1 MNSKF
6 NLLFIV
12 LTIVSLLSGC
22 EKAKQALGQTKE
34 SPDEFA
40 VFQRAPLSL
49 PPDYALKPPRPGSER
64 PQAVNPRDRAAK
76 ALGIKRK
83 ASAQPTNTKTG
94 LSSLSRGERSV
105 LQLTGATKADP
116 AIRMKIEEETGIMV
130 TATKSFTDK
139 ITFWQNPNK
148 LGITVDPAKEAKR
161 IQKNQALGKPLN
173 KGDIPVIKRKGKAI
187 FEDVFK

>member
-1 MNSKF
+1 MYSKF
-6 NLLFIV
+6 SLLFV
-12 LTIVSLLSGC
+12 FLAIVSLLNGC
-22 EKAKQALGQTKE
+22 ENAKQALGQTKV

-49 PPDYALKPPRPGSER
+49 PPDYGLKPPRPGSER

-76 ALGIKRK
+76 ALGLKRK
-83 ASAQPTNTKTG
+83 APGQPANTKG
-94 LSSLSRGERSV
+94 RLSSLSRGERSV
-105 LQLTGATKADP
+105 LQMTGATKADP
-116 AIRMKIEEETGIMV
+116 EIRMKIEKETGIMV
-130 TATKSFTDK
+130 TASKSFTDK

-148 LGITVDPAKEAKR
+148 FGITVDPAKEAKR

-173 KGDIPVIKRKGKAI
+173 KGDVPVIKRKTKAI

>member
-34 SPDEFA
+34 APDEFA

-64 PQAVNPRDRAAK
+64 P
-76 ALGIKRK
+76 
-83 ASAQPTNTKTG
+83 
-94 LSSLSRGERSV
+94 
-105 LQLTGATKADP
+105 
-116 AIRMKIEEETGIMV
+116 
-130 TATKSFTDK
+130 
-139 ITFWQNPNK
+139 
-148 LGITVDPAKEAKR
+148 
-161 IQKNQALGKPLN
+161 
-173 KGDIPVIKRKGKAI
+173 
-187 FEDVFK
+187 

>member
-49 PPDYALKPPRPGSER
+49 PPDYALMPPRPGSER

-76 ALGIKRK
+76 ALGIKKK
-83 ASAQPTNTKTG
+83 ASAQPTNTKTR

-105 LQLTGATKADP
+105 LQFTGATKADP

-148 LGITVDPAKEAKR
+148 FGITVDPAKEAKR

-187 FEDVFK
+187 FEDAFK

>member
-1 MNSKF
+1 MYSKF
-6 NLLFIV
+6 NLLFVFFAIV
-12 LTIVSLLSGC
+12 NLLSGC
-22 EKAKQALGQTKE
+22 DKAKQALGQTKV

-49 PPDYALKPPRPGSER
+49 PPDYKLKPPRPGSDR
-64 PQAVNPRDRAAK
+64 PQAVNPRDRAAQ
-76 ALGIKRK
+76 ALGIRK
-83 ASAQPTNTKTG
+83 NISRQPTNTKVG
-94 LSSLSRGERSV
+94 LSPLSRGERSV

-116 AIRMKIEEETGIMV
+116 AIRMKIEKETSIMV
-130 TATKSFTDK
+130 TASKSFTDK

-148 LGITVDPAKEAKR
+148 FGITVDPAKEAKR

-173 KGDIPVIKRKGKAI
+173 KGDVPVIKRKTKAI